1 LSNTVCPLPSS
12 VVAVTLSVKLVSFV
26 VVIVRVERFQPMT
39 STDVEPDCAV
49 KLLVPSLSVAP
60 IGMLEIT
67 SDVTVPPPLPAA
79 ATLRGIA
86 VCSRPEAGCVVKVG
100 GNGGGGGGGS
110 GSWVRKGMSVPFTLI
125 FRSWT
130 PLPNYSN
137 SSGTKPVPGGVP
149 EPPG

>member
-1 LSNTVCPLPSS
+1 PCRRGALP
-12 VVAVTLSVKLVSFV
+12 VTLSVNLVCSGAV
-26 VVIVRVERFQPMT
+26 MGTVKRSQPMT

-100 GNGGGGGGGS
+100 GNGGGGGGRRRPRVS
-110 GSWVRKGMSVPFTLI
+110 KAET
-125 FRSWT
+125 
-130 PLPNYSN
+130 
-137 SSGTKPVPGGVP
+137 
-149 EPPG
+149 